1 MSKRKNEEFLRDMT
15 EAVQRIELYMKNMSY
30 DKFLKDNK
38 TQDAVVRNLEILGEA
53 AKNISDAIKK
63 KYAQIPWKG
72 LAGVRDRLIHH
83 YFGVNFDI
91 VWTVVKKELPQCA
104 PKLKKLLNKSSNT

>member
-1 MSKRKNEEFLRDMT
+1 MSKRKDEEFLRDMT

-53 AKNISDAIKK
+53 AKNISDTIKK
-63 KYAQIPWKG
+63 KYVQIPWKG

-104 PKLKKLLNKSSNT
+104 PKLQKLLNKR